1 MSKISRSQPLNQ
13 DYQNTNSSSKIFVFT
28 YLLSEIKFPLEFSER
43 KLLLLIGD
51 LTLTIAGI
59 VSSLLYWTYRD
70 NSISIWELFSQHSLW
85 IIAMSGS
92 WIVWMFV
99 NDLYNLRIAVN
110 LQRTIQRIG
119 VGSAIVSVIYL
130 FHYFVTATVAVEGS
144 FSTRFAPALAIVAT
158 SVLLTIWRSI
168 YTIFLGVGHSS
179 QRVLIFGAG
188 VTGSVLLEAFNQHP
202 HYQAIGFIDDNRQLH
217 GKTCQNLKV
226 LGDRHNLL
234 LEIERRQVDEIVLAI
249 SKPIDDDLLGLL
261 TSCHQLGITITPM
274 PVLYEKLT
282 GKIAIDHIGSQWYSA
297 LPLKK
302 NPFDTFNRVCK
313 RFLDVGCGIAIGSI
327 FALVFP
333 LVAIAIKLDSPGA
346 IFYKQERVGQ
356 YGSKFTVYKFR
367 SMVQNAESNGK
378 AQWAVKGD
386 TRITKV
392 GNFIRKTRLDE
403 LPQVLNVLRGDMS
416 MVGPRPERHQFIKK
430 LEQQIPFYRTRL
442 AVKPGLTGWAQV
454 NYGYGS
460 TTEDASIKLQY
471 DLYYLKHLSP
481 WLDFKIL
488 LRTFSVVLKM
498 QGQ

>member
-1 MSKISRSQPLNQ
+1 
-13 DYQNTNSSSKIFVFT
+13 VFT
-28 YLLSEIKFPLEFSER
+28 YLLPEIKLPLEFSER
-43 KLLLLIGD
+43 KLLLFIGD
-51 LTLTIAGI
+51 LTLTITGI
-59 VSSLLYWTYRD
+59 ISSLLYWTYRD
-70 NSISIWELFSQHSLW
+70 NSISIWEILSQHSLW

-99 NDLYNLRIAVN
+99 NDLYDLRIAVN
-110 LQRTIQRIG
+110 LKRTIQRIG
-119 VGSAIVSVIYL
+119 VGSAIVSIIYL
-130 FHYFVTATVAVEGS
+130 VHYFVTATVPLGEESVS
-144 FSTRFAPALAIVAT
+144 IRFAPALAIVAT
-158 SVLLTIWRSI
+158 SVLLSIWRSI

-188 VTGSVLLEAFNQHP
+188 VTGAALLEAFGQHP
-202 HYQAIGFIDDNRQLH
+202 HYQAIGFIDDDTQLH
-217 GKTCQNLKV
+217 GKICQNLKV

-234 LEIERRQVDEIVLAI
+234 LEIERRKVDEIVLAI

-261 TSCHQLGITITPM
+261 TSCHQLGISIIPM

-302 NPFDTFNRVCK
+302 NPFDTFNRVGK
-313 RFLDVGCGIAIGSI
+313 RFLDLGCGIAIGSI

-333 LVAIAIKLDSPGA
+333 FVAIAIKLDSPGA

-356 YGSKFTVYKFR
+356 HGSKFTVYKFR

-386 TRITKV
+386 ARITSV

-416 MVGPRPERHQFIKK
+416 MVGPRPERHQFIKE

-471 DLYYLKHLSP
+471 DLYYLKHLSL